1 MFFVLEESIL
11 WNDYNTQSNLQ
22 TQWNLYQTTTG
33 IFHRTRTNK
42 FKICMETQKTLNS
55 QSNLPK
61 KNGDG
66 GISLPDLRQ
75 YYKTPGTKTE
85 IVTNGIRLKSPEI
98 TLHTYGHLILREKTD
113 SSISSAGKTRQ
124 LNVKEWN

>member
-1 MFFVLEESIL
+1 
-11 WNDYNTQSNLQ
+11 
-22 TQWNLYQTTTG
+22 
-33 IFHRTRTNK
+33 
-42 FKICMETQKTLNS
+42 METQKTLNS

-113 SSISSAGKTRQ
+113 SSISGAGKTRQ
-124 LNVKEWN
+124 LNVKE